1 MSKIRLIA
9 MREILG
15 KIRSRGFLLTTL
27 ALPLIFI
34 VIALVGGGVTGGGV
48 EPVEAPP
55 AADQVT
61 QPVGIVDRAD
71 LIQKIPSDLRAAPI
85 MEYSSLGEGESALRS
100 GEIGALFLIPEDY
113 RQSGD
118 VVRYS
123 LRLGSGLSDTE
134 WLDWLLVSNLL
145 PDMDQAA
152 LQRARYPFNAQNLR
166 VVTLSAQGAQGAAA
180 GSMIPYFVGI
190 AVMMPLFTGGGYL
203 FQSLTEEKSSR
214 MLEILLVSIRPW
226 QLLAGKVLGYA
237 GLILLQYVVWIFLGA
252 VAAAV
257 TGSGGGGGLL
267 ASVDLS
273 GPELLWVLPY
283 ALGGFLLY
291 AGIMAGIGALAE
303 DMESSRVWIF
313 VITLPMLLP
322 FYLGS
327 AISQSP
333 GGSLAVVLS
342 LIPFS
347 APVAMMLRLTSTA
360 VPVWQILFSLGAL
373 LLTGAGA
380 IFVMA
385 RLFRAQVLLGG
396 GGLSIRRLWS
406 ALSGSGS

>member
-9 MREILG
+9 MREIVG

-34 VIALVGGGVTGGGV
+34 VIALVGGGVPGGGAGPV
-48 EPVEAPP
+48 EPPP

-61 QPVGIVDRAD
+61 QPVGIVDRAN
-71 LIQKIPSDLRAAPI
+71 LIKQIPADLRAAPI
-85 MEYSSLGEGESALRS
+85 EEYSSLGEGEAALRS

-123 LRLGSGLSDTE
+123 MRLGSGLSDTG

-152 LQRARYPFNAQNLR
+152 LQRARYPFNAQDLR
-166 VVTLSAQGAQGAAA
+166 VVTLSSQGARGAAA
-180 GSMIPYFVGI
+180 DSMIPYFVGI

-237 GLILLQYVVWIFLGA
+237 GLILLQYVVWILLGA
-252 VAAAV
+252 IAAV
-257 TGSGGGGGLL
+257 VTGAGGGGLL

-273 GPELLWVLPY
+273 APELLWVLPY

-327 AISQSP
+327 AISQAP
-333 GGSLAVVLS
+333 GGPLAVALS

-347 APVAMMLRLTSTA
+347 APVAMMLRLTSTV
-360 VPVWQILFSLGAL
+360 VPIGQILFSLGAL
-373 LLTGAGA
+373 LLTGVGA

-396 GGLSIRRLWS
+396 GGLSMRRLWA
-406 ALSGSGS
+406 ALTGAST